1 MKADALIAKE
11 EGFEPLPYEDHLG
24 YLTIGH
30 GFLIDPKKPGAGF
43 SEEESLMILRHRLKN
58 RVAPQLDAKIP
69 WWRDLNGPRRAIL
82 LSMAWQM
89 GVPGLLRFRNTL
101 AAIRE
106 GDYAKGA
113 KGMMASL
120 WARQTPGRA
129 YRHAKVMEHG
139 RFG

>member
-1 MKADALIAKE
+1 MRPNELIAKE
-11 EGFEPLPYEDHLG
+11 EGFEPLPYKDHLG

-30 GFLIDPKKPGAGF
+30 GFLIDERKKGAGIT
-43 SEEESLMILRHRLKN
+43 EEESLLILKYRLKN
-58 RVAPQLDAKIP
+58 QVAPQLDAKIP
-69 WWRDLNGPRRAIL
+69 WWRNLNGPRRAVL

-89 GVPGLLRFRNTL
+89 GVPGLMRFKNTL

-113 KGMMASL
+113 RGMMSSL

-129 YRHAKVMEHG
+129 YRHAKAMKRG